1 MSRTSTQY
9 SLKRL
14 GAYQKINICISDR
27 TLKSDGLR
35 QSSMVRYSE
44 YNARFVQIIKGNIRS
59 FSQFIDKP
67 HVVERLIQETSAH
80 HRKPG
85 F

>member
-1 MSRTSTQY
+1 MYIQDS
-9 SLKRL
+9 K
-14 GAYQKINICISDR
+14 SDR

-44 YNARFVQIIKGNIRS
+44 YNARFVLIIKGNIRS
-59 FSQFIDKP
+59 LSQFIGKP
-67 HVVERLIQETSAH
+67 HVVERLVKETSAH
-80 HRKPG
+80 HRKLE